1 MNDQELI
8 NRLKRFA
15 TDLGS
20 DLVFTAA
27 DRIKLLV
34 VERDEAVEKLID
46 QQDEKSIRIRELE
59 AKLAK
64 LDNAAELM
72 RLALPILKK
81 YLQHP
86 NDIWL
91 VDDFRAM
98 LGELEGD
105 NV

>member
-1 MNDQELI
+1 MTSYI
-8 NRLKRFA
+8 
-15 TDLGS
+15 
-20 DLVFTAA
+20 
-27 DRIKLLV
+27 
-34 VERDEAVEKLID
+34 EAVEKLID
-46 QQDEKSIRIRELE
+46 QQDDKSIRIRELE

-98 LGELEGD
+98 LGELEGGE
-105 NV
+105 